1 MSNFSDFFPAAGGG
15 GGFNK
20 MNKYSTGRA
29 SADSTNRLS
38 PSVAGINLSGISVGI
53 TSFSWRSTSIPAPE
67 NALIGGTILIGST
80 THTVTANTGGGVNVG
95 QVLTITPATVSSQGS
110 GTATNVVANTN
121 FTVNPATDLGLEDG
135 DSLGFF
141 MVAAGFNNA
150 GTTNG
155 ANGGNIIQGTRII
168 SNASTNLVITP
179 GVGSG
184 VASTISGGLTITT
197 ADGSNRSGG
206 RNYTSGAYST
216 TRGNGINGYGQGAVG
231 SSYSSLVGQNVPAHG
246 FGSATS
252 GGTSSDGAILL
263 FY

>member
-121 FTVNPATDLGLEDG
+121 FTVNPATNLGLSDG
-135 DSLGFF
+135 DSIGYMLVGSGQDYLLGYQGG
-141 MVAAGFNNA
+141 AG
-150 GTTNG
+150 GR
-155 ANGGNIIQGTRII
+155 IIQGTSII
-168 SNASTNLVITP
+168 SSASTDLVLTP
-179 GVGSG
+179 GTGNN
-184 VASTISGGLTITT
+184 VASTISGGLTL
-197 ADGSNRSGG
+197 
-206 RNYTSGAYST
+206 TSA
-216 TRGNGINGYGQGAVG
+216 NGVA
-231 SSYSSLVGQNVPAHG
+231 L
-246 FGSATS
+246 F
-252 GGTSSDGAILL
+252 GGTSSGTNFSSSASSGVMGYSAGGAGDFNRGMGVQGTFHGWGNGGGESSSSGDGAILL